1 MLCSFVTI
9 PTSVLLTIHLKI
21 NKVEFEKND
30 YISLSVM
37 TVSVFILLVLRF
49 GMFDFFDWIMD

>member
-9 PTSVLLTIHLKI
+9 PISILLTIHLRL

-37 TVSVFILLVLRF
+37 AVSVLILLVLRF